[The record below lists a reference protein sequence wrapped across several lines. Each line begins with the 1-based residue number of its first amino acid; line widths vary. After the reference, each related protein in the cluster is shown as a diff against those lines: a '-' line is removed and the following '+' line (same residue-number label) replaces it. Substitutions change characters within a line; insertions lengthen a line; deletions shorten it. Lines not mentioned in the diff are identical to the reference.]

1 MDRFMSYQLAVHP
14 LEGQLRIPCFI
25 AVICFATPSHE
36 EGQGETEQAGNKQC
50 SEEDEGVR
58 GVGHMCFPHILT
70 VPPPPPPTRPSRVQS
85 AAPAA
90 PLAAERESGMDQF
103 DGIWR

>member
-1 MDRFMSYQLAVHP
+1 MRKDKERRSK
-14 LEGQLRIPCFI
+14 LE
-25 AVICFATPSHE
+25 TS
-36 EGQGETEQAGNKQC
+36 

-70 VPPPPPPTRPSRVQS
+70 VPPPPTRPSRVQS

-90 PLAAERESGMDQF
+90 PLAVAAERESGMDQF